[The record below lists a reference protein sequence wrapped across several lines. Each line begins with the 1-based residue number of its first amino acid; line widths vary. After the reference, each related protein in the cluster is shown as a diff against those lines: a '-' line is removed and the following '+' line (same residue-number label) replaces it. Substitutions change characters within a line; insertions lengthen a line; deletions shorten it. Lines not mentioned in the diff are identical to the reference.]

1 MTSQSSVLDDLI
13 KAAYRGTVFGPY
25 ESFAKDAVSKID
37 IIHEQI
43 KEIGAIFNVELY
55 TAIKK
60 AIPELSDQEVQRIMK
75 EIGPKAVGFCPALTA
90 GELTGEENVRRLAAA
105 ASAIGVMYFADQ
117 SMDRG
122 DELMVSAIERLN
134 GATDEATGGEVEA
147 IVTRRS
153 ALSHIESNIDALA
166 LPEDA
171 PVVLDCYNQQVLHN
185 EVLLHKLSVQY
196 MELDQNQQQEF
207 LTIHAKEIVDLMV
220 TDAGF
225 PSVTTSL
232 YAIYRQNDANLLPL
246 ADVHADNAISK
257 LIQICNA
264 VVRIADEAGDWEVDA
279 GHHPEWGIFV
289 INPFNQYHPDIIER
303 FCELACIEDE
313 DVKASLQQAFKEF
326 HTDKATT
333 QKNAAYITRIFFD
346 HVRDYINAL
355 PADVQATHSRYV
367 LLCKRVLEI
376 GHVNMMGDIAL
387 ADTAS

>member
-13 KAAYRGTVFGPY
+13 KAAYRGTVFGQH
-25 ESFAKDAVSKID
+25 ESFAQDSISKID
-37 IIHEQI
+37 TIHEQI
-43 KEIGAIFNVELY
+43 KDIGAIFNVELY

-60 AIPELSDQEVQRIMK
+60 AMPDLSDENVQRIMK

-117 SMDRG
+117 TMDRG

-134 GATDEATGGEVEA
+134 GASNDVTGGEVNEIA
-147 IVTRRS
+147 TRRS
-153 ALSHIESNIDALA
+153 ALDHIKSNIDALA

-171 PVVLDCYNQQVLHN
+171 PIVLDCYNQQVLHN

-196 MELDQNQQQEF
+196 SQLDKSQQQDF
-207 LTIHAKEIVDLMV
+207 LAQNAKQIVDLMV
-220 TDAGF
+220 VDAGF
-225 PSVTTSL
+225 PSVTTAL
-232 YAIYRQNDANLLPL
+232 YAIYRQNDTALLPL
-246 ADVHADNAISK
+246 AEVHGDESISR

-289 INPFNQYHPDIIER
+289 INPFNQYHPDIIAR
-303 FCELACIEDE
+303 FCELASIEDE
-313 DVKASLQQAFKEF
+313 EVKSSLQQAFKEF
-326 HTDKATT
+326 HTDKETT
-333 QKNAAYITRIFFD
+333 RKNASYITRIFFD
-346 HVRDYINAL
+346 HVRDYVNAL
-355 PADVQATHSRYV
+355 PDDVRKKHSRYI

-387 ADTAS
+387 SDTN